1 MPVTALP
8 CGCTLDTDFVS
19 PDHRADGPPFHIVL
33 KGNAQAY
40 TPALAEDTEPEAE
53 PFSDPEEKA
62 EEKPKKKKW

>member
-53 PFSDPEEKA
+53 P
-62 EEKPKKKKW
+62 